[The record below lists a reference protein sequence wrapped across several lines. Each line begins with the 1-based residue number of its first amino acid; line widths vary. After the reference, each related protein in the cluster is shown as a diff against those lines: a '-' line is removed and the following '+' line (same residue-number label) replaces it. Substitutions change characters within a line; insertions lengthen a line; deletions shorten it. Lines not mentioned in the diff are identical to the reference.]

1 MFTYASKGA
10 YVSQHRI
17 TLQGLPWELNPEP
30 CILGNLLPPVD
41 LFVFET
47 GSHVSLGWPQM
58 PYVAEASLEF

>member
-17 TLQGLPWELNPEP
+17 TLQGLPWELNPEL
-30 CILGNLLPPVD
+30 CILGNLLLPVD

-47 GSHVSLGWPQM
+47 GSHVSLG
-58 PYVAEASLEF
+58 